1 MRIKIW
7 ASNDPSFPDAGPYKM
22 LDILERDSGFSVGDV
37 MHYGVVIAVPPSSA
51 LSSQDVDQSVI
62 VKLEPTSVTTR
73 PDESVFEKPPSSY
86 DRIEYFPVLVD
97 RIGIN
102 ADTPSGTYTILAA
115 ENLTIED
122 VSQVVAPDAFSLWK
136 SECFLSRDTAG
147 DLEGTTHAIVRRYST
162 ETERDVKLD
171 SYSAEIVDM
180 AVACLSL
187 IRPTRRS
194 RAGSVTGRLTAN
206 GVFVPQSFRTTN
218 VFEVPE
224 VQKLFTIR
232 NQDIDLLR
240 SVLPEFIQLYQRD
253 EAGQLKDE
261 YEPIRM
267 AVQLYDQAYEIPHWK
282 ARHILWWAAIE
293 SLYGNNEDAV
303 MARIYAFF
311 GNKDLCAGF
320 RRSIY
325 GKGDIPSCFT
335 PTPDQD
341 HKLGEVV
348 PLVYRVRNESAH
360 GQKVPDPRFAHV
372 SHPLDCSVCLLD
384 VLAEAVTF
392 IIRKTVIEILLRGFR
407 EKFKDRKARE
417 EFWLLEY
424 GLDNAQS
431 KKRLRVL
438 DSLIPRIPTESI
450 D

>member
-22 LDILERDSGFSVGDV
+22 LDILERDSHYSVGDV
-37 MHYGVVIAVPPSSA
+37 THYGVVTAVPPPSA
-51 LSSQDVDQSVI
+51 LPSEDVDQSVI
-62 VKLEPTSVTTR
+62 VKLEPSSLTAR

-86 DRIEYFPVLVD
+86 DRIEYFPIFVD

-122 VSQVVAPDAFSLWK
+122 VSQVIAPDAFSLWK
-136 SECFLSRDTAG
+136 SECFLSRDTAR
-147 DLEGTTHAIVRRYST
+147 DLEGTTYAIVRRYST

-194 RAGSVTGRLTAN
+194 RAGWVTGSLTAN

-218 VFEVPE
+218 VVEVPE
-224 VQKLFTIR
+224 VQKPFTIR

-240 SVLPEFIQLYQRD
+240 SLLPEFIQLYQRD
-253 EAGQLKDE
+253 ETGQLKDE

-293 SLYGNNEDAV
+293 SLYGNNEVAV
-303 MARIYAFF
+303 SARIYAFF
-311 GNKDLCAGF
+311 GNKDLSVGLQ
-320 RRSIY
+320 RSIY
-325 GKGDIPSCFT
+325 DMGDIPPCFT
-335 PTPDQD
+335 PLPNQD

-348 PLVYRVRNESAH
+348 PLIYRVRNESAH

-392 IIRKTVIEILLRGFR
+392 IIRKTVIEILRHGLR
-407 EKFKDRKARE
+407 EKFKDRNARE

-424 GLDNAQS
+424 GLDNTQS
-431 KKRLRVL
+431 KKRLRAL
-438 DSLIPRIPTESI
+438 DSLGPKCPPKA
-450 D
+450 

>member
-7 ASNDPSFPDAGPYKM
+7 ASIDSSFPDAGPYKM
-22 LDILERDSGFSVGDV
+22 LDILERDSHYSVGDV
-37 MHYGVVIAVPPSSA
+37 MHYGIVTAVPPPFA
-51 LSSQDVDQSVI
+51 LPSEDVEQSVI
-62 VKLEPTSVTTR
+62 VRLEPSSLTAR
-73 PDESVFEKPPSSY
+73 PDESVFEKPPTSY
-86 DRIEYFPVLVD
+86 DRIEYFPILVD

-122 VSQVVAPDAFSLWK
+122 VSQVIAPDAFSLWK
-136 SECFLSRDTAG
+136 SECFLSRDTAR
-147 DLEGTTHAIVRRYST
+147 DLEGTTYAIVRRYST
-162 ETERDVKLD
+162 ETERDVKLE
-171 SYSAEIVDM
+171 SYSAEVVDM

-194 RAGSVTGRLTAN
+194 RAGSVTGRLIAN

-218 VFEVPE
+218 FVEVPE
-224 VQKLFTIR
+224 IQKLFTIR
-232 NQDIDLLR
+232 SQDIDLLR
-240 SVLPEFIQLYQRD
+240 NLLPEFIQLYQRD
-253 EAGQLKDE
+253 GTGELKDE

-303 MARIYAFF
+303 IARIYAFL
-311 GNKDLCAGF
+311 GNKDMSLGF
-320 RRSIY
+320 QRSIY
-325 GKGDIPSCFT
+325 EKGDIPSCFT
-335 PTPDQD
+335 PSPDQD

-348 PLVYRVRNESAH
+348 PLIYRVRNESAH
-360 GQKVPDPRFAHV
+360 GQKVPNPRFTHV

-392 IIRKTVIEILLRGFR
+392 IIRKTVIEILRRGFR
-407 EKFKDRKARE
+407 DKFKDRGTRE
-417 EFWLLEY
+417 DFWLREY
-424 GLDNAQS
+424 GLNSKQS
-431 KKRLRVL
+431 KKRLSEM
-438 DSLIPRIPTESI
+438 DSSNPKCPPKA
-450 D
+450 